1 MLRRD
6 EQVMAKIAAAQK
18 HNKPVDG
25 HAPGLRGQEAADY
38 VAAGI
43 STDHECFTLDEALD
57 KIAAGCKIAI
67 REGSAAR
74 NFDALVS
81 LIDSHPES
89 CMLCSDDKHPDEFL
103 LGHINQLAARAVAA
117 GCDLMKVL
125 NVACLNPVKH
135 YGLEVGTLRL
145 GEPADFIVVEDLIS
159 FKVQE
164 TYIDGE
170 KVFGGNQCLI
180 PSAPTS
186 TINQFVAEKIT
197 ADQLEVA
204 ATSKSARVIVAID
217 GQLITH
223 SQINPCPQRSGMVV
237 SDVQRDILKIVVVNR
252 YRQAE
257 PAIALV
263 NGFGLTSGALA
274 SSVAHDSHN
283 IIAVGVDDADITAAI
298 NGVIEAK
305 GGLSVANN
313 GEVDVLPLPVAGLMA
328 VDTLRS
334 GR

>member
-125 NVACLNPVKH
+125 NVACLNPVEH

-145 GEPADFIVVEDLIS
+145 GEPADFIVVEDLIN

-170 KVFGGNQCLI
+170 KVFRRQPMPDSIGSHFDHQSIRCRKDHRRSVG
-180 PSAPTS
+180 SRRH
-186 TINQFVAEKIT
+186 FKISSRHRS
-197 ADQLEVA
+197 D
-204 ATSKSARVIVAID
+204 RRAID
-217 GQLITH
+217 HT
-223 SQINPCPQRSGMVV
+223 
-237 SDVQRDILKIVVVNR
+237 
-252 YRQAE
+252 
-257 PAIALV
+257 
-263 NGFGLTSGALA
+263 LT
-274 SSVAHDSHN
+274 N
-283 IIAVGVDDADITAAI
+283 
-298 NGVIEAK
+298 
-305 GGLSVANN
+305 
-313 GEVDVLPLPVAGLMA
+313 
-328 VDTLRS
+328 
-334 GR
+334 